1 MVSNT
6 ILAQTPV
13 VFKALDDLGGVGF
26 GEVFGR
32 PRSHPTCHWVAVSY
46 SWVIKSRHQSL
57 PLALVRS
64 YMPNQTTHPQ
74 QWAYSQT

>member
-32 PRSHPTCHWVAVSY
+32 TRSHPTCDWVAIPY
-46 SWVIKSRHQSL
+46 PWVIKSR
-57 PLALVRS
+57 
-64 YMPNQTTHPQ
+64 
-74 QWAYSQT
+74 